1 MTLGDLLA
9 RAALEPSEVRECRR
23 RTIVRRMQRMPS
35 RQRERDLLDLG
46 WREPDA
52 GWPDAQG
59 QTPLLPVVGYRDLG
73 GEGG

>member
-1 MTLGDLLA
+1 MTLGDLRA
-9 RAALEPSEVRECRR
+9 RAALEPAEVRASRR
-23 RTIVRRMQRMPS
+23 RAIVRRMQRMPS

-59 QTPLLPVVGYRDLG
+59 GTPLLPVIGYWDLG
-73 GEGG
+73 GEG

>member
-1 MTLGDLLA
+1 MTLGELRA
-9 RAALEPSEVRECRR
+9 AAALEPAEVRASRR
-23 RTIVRRMQRMPS
+23 RAIVRRMQRMPS

-59 QTPLLPVVGYRDLG
+59 ETPPIPVIGYRDLG
-73 GEGG
+73 GEG